1 MMDGNISMIF
11 DTETTGLIPKIE
23 LSSNWEEV
31 DISTFPYILQLSF
44 VTIDETTHQI
54 QKVYDEL
61 IKIPDGFIIDPFV
74 TSIHGITNE
83 LIDKKA
89 KDDET
94 EIDIVMKNYIQSKKI
109 IGHNV
114 SFDITML
121 LVAII
126 RILQKYK
133 NLDEEYDIETADK
146 MNKWSSYYENL
157 YGSWR
162 YKHQCTMKP
171 NVKLCNIWVKRKN
184 SECMFLKFPKL
195 AELHF
200 VLFHTNVKSLHNS
213 LTDVFVCLRCYYFI
227 KYKIDLK
234 ITNKT
239 VKELYKLIQ

>member
-1 MMDGNISMIF
+1 MEETISMVF

-23 LSSNWEEV
+23 LTSNWEEV

-44 VTIDETTHQI
+44 ITIDESTHQI
-54 QKVYDEL
+54 QTVYDEL
-61 IKIPDGFIIDPFV
+61 IKIPSWFIIDPFV

-83 LIDKKA
+83 IITKKG

-94 EIDIVMKNYIQSKKI
+94 EIEFVMLNYLKSKKI

-114 SFDITML
+114 TFDITML

-133 NLDEEYDIETADK
+133 NTGDENTDK
-146 MNKWSSYYENL
+146 MIKWTGYYENL
-157 YGSWR
+157 FVTWK
-162 YKHQCTMKP
+162 YKHRCTMKP
-171 NVKLCNIWVKRKN
+171 NIKLCNIWVKRKN
-184 SECMFLKFPKL
+184 SEHMFMKFPKL
-195 AELHF
+195 SELHF
-200 VLFHTNVKSLHNS
+200 VLFHSNVKSLHNS

-234 ITNKT
+234 KSNKT
-239 VKELYKLIQ
+239 IRELYKLIQ

>member
-1 MMDGNISMIF
+1 MEGNKSMIF

-23 LSSNWEEV
+23 LSYNWEEV

-54 QKVYDEL
+54 QGVYDEL
-61 IKIPDGFIIDPFV
+61 LKLPDGFIIDPFV

-83 LIDKKA
+83 MISKKG
-89 KDDET
+89 KDA
-94 EIDIVMKNYIQSKKI
+94 EIELDIVMSNYLQSKKI

-114 SFDITML
+114 TFDITML

-133 NLDEEYDIETADK
+133 NIYHEYDDETANK
-146 MNKWSSYYENL
+146 MTKWSYYYHNL
-157 YGSWR
+157 FDSWR
-162 YKHQCTMKP
+162 YKHECTMKP
-171 NVKLCNIWVKRKN
+171 NVRLCNIWVKRKN
-184 SECMFLKFPKL
+184 SETMFMKFPKL

-200 VLFHTNVKSLHNS
+200 VLFHSNVKSLHNS

-239 VKELYKLIQ
+239 VRELYKLIE

>member
-1 MMDGNISMIF
+1 MEGNISMIF

-23 LSSNWEEV
+23 LTSNWEEV

-44 VTIDETTHQI
+44 VTINEANHHI
-54 QKVYDEL
+54 QNVYDEL
-61 IKIPDGFIIDPFV
+61 IKLPEGFIIDPFV

-83 LIDKKA
+83 MINKKG

-94 EIDIVMKNYIQSKKI
+94 EFNIVMTNYLQSKKI

-133 NLDEEYDIETADK
+133 NMEDDYDEVTATK
-146 MNKWSSYYENL
+146 MIKWSVYYENL
-157 YGSWR
+157 YGSWK
-162 YKHQCTMKP
+162 YKHECTMKP
-171 NVKLCNIWVKRKN
+171 NVRLCNIWVKRKN

-200 VLFHTNVKSLHNS
+200 VLFHSNVKSLHNS

-227 KYKIDLK
+227 KYKVDLK

-239 VKELYKLIQ
+239 VRELYKLIE

>member
-1 MMDGNISMIF
+1 MTEENISLIF
-11 DTETTGLIPKIE
+11 DTETTGLIPKID
-23 LSSNWEEV
+23 LSFNWEEV

-44 VTIDETTHQI
+44 VTINETTHQI
-54 QKVYDEL
+54 QGVYDEL
-61 IKIPDGFIIDPFV
+61 LKLPEGVMIDPFV

-83 LIDKKA
+83 MIVKKGR
-89 KDDET
+89 DCET
-94 EIDIVMKNYIQSKKI
+94 ELDIVMKNYIQSKRI

-114 SFDITML
+114 TFDITML

-133 NLDEEYDIETADK
+133 NIEDEYDTETGDK
-146 MNKWSSYYENL
+146 MRKWSEYYENL
-157 YGSWR
+157 FISWR
-162 YKHQCTMKP
+162 YKHECTMKP

-184 SECMFLKFPKL
+184 SEFMYLKFPKL
-195 AELHF
+195 SELHY
-200 VLFHTNVKSLHNS
+200 VLFHSNVKSLHNS

-239 VKELYKLIQ
+239 VRELYKLIE

>member
-1 MMDGNISMIF
+1 MEGNISMIF

-23 LSSNWEEV
+23 LTSNWEEV

-44 VTIDETTHQI
+44 VTINELSHHI
-54 QKVYDEL
+54 HKVYDEL

-83 LIDKKA
+83 MITKKG
-89 KDDET
+89 KDPEV
-94 EIDIVMKNYIQSKKI
+94 EIDIVMTNYIQSKKV

-121 LVAII
+121 LVAVI

-133 NLDEEYDIETADK
+133 NMEDEYDEETSQK
-146 MNKWSSYYENL
+146 MIKWTRYYENL
-157 YGSWR
+157 YGTWK
-162 YKHQCTMKP
+162 YKHECTMKP
-171 NVKLCNIWVKRKN
+171 NVRLCNIWVKRKN

-200 VLFHTNVKSLHNS
+200 VLFHSNVKSLHNS

-239 VKELYKLIQ
+239 VKELYKLIE

>member
-1 MMDGNISMIF
+1 MDGNISMIF

>member
-1 MMDGNISMIF
+1 MEETISMIF

-23 LSSNWEEV
+23 LSSNWDEV
-31 DISTFPYILQLSF
+31 DISSFPYILQLSF
-44 VTIDETTHQI
+44 VTINELTHQI
-54 QKVYDEL
+54 HGVYDEL
-61 IKIPDGFIIDPFV
+61 IKVPEGFIIDPFV

-83 LIDKKA
+83 MINKKG
-89 KDDET
+89 KDPEV
-94 EIDIVMKNYIQSKKI
+94 EIDIVMKNYIRSKKI

-126 RILQKYK
+126 RTLQKYK
-133 NLDEEYDIETADK
+133 NFDDEYHNETAEK
-146 MNKWSSYYENL
+146 MSKWSGYYENL
-157 YGSWR
+157 YGTWR
-162 YKHQCTMKP
+162 YKHECTMKP

-195 AELHF
+195 VELHY
-200 VLFHTNVKSLHNS
+200 VLFHSNVKSLHNS

-239 VKELYKLIQ
+239 VRELYKLIE

>member
-1 MMDGNISMIF
+1 MEGNISMIF

-54 QKVYDEL
+54 QSVYDEL
-61 IKIPDGFIIDPFV
+61 IKLPEGFIIDPFV

-83 LIDKKA
+83 MIDKKG
-89 KDDET
+89 KDSEG
-94 EIDIVMKNYIQSKKI
+94 EIEIVMKNYIKSRKI

-121 LVAII
+121 LVAVI
-126 RILQKYK
+126 RVLQKYK
-133 NLDEEYDIETADK
+133 NLDDEYDNETADK
-146 MNKWSSYYENL
+146 MNKWTSYYENL

-171 NVKLCNIWVKRKN
+171 NVKLCNIWMKRKN

-200 VLFHTNVKSLHNS
+200 VLFRTNVKSLHNS

-239 VKELYKLIQ
+239 VRELYKLIQ

>member
-1 MMDGNISMIF
+1 MDVNISMIF

-23 LSSNWEEV
+23 LTSNWEEV

-44 VTIDETTHQI
+44 VTIDETTHHI
-54 QKVYDEL
+54 QRVYDEL
-61 IKIPDGFIIDPFV
+61 IKLPEGFNIDPFV

-83 LIDKKA
+83 MIDKKG
-89 KDDET
+89 KDSEC
-94 EIDIVMKNYIQSKKI
+94 EIDIVMQTYIQSKKV

-126 RILQKYK
+126 RVLQKYK
-133 NLDEEYDIETADK
+133 NLDDEYDVETADK
-146 MNKWSSYYENL
+146 MSKWASYYENL

-171 NVKLCNIWVKRKN
+171 NIKLCNIWMKRKN

-200 VLFHTNVKSLHNS
+200 VLFNSNVKSLHNS

-234 ITNKT
+234 ISNKT
-239 VKELYKLIQ
+239 VRELYKLIQ